1 MPSPIVRPVAKRI
14 YDVAVLGP
22 DVGGAATAALCSR
35 RGLRALLPRAEAA
48 SALGLL
54 ARRGQKAFEIGVIES
69 VPGLPEPE
77 VVVT

>member
-1 MPSPIVRPVAKRI
+1 M
-14 YDVAVLGP
+14 
-22 DVGGAATAALCSR
+22 C
-35 RGLRALLPRAEAA
+35 ALLPRAEAA
-48 SALGLL
+48 TALGLL